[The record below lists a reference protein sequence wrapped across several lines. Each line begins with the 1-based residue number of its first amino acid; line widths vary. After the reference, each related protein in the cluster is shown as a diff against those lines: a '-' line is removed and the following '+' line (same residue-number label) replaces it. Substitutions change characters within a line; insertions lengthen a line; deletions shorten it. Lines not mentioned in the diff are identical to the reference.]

1 MALFILGAWYQRT
14 TPYHAYSY
22 VTGPSM
28 RVATQLRFMLR
39 ARTPTNR
46 SSSPIHAPATSR
58 NFGLKGVR
66 RHDSQVCVESDKSG
80 NPWLFAQVA
89 ILGMAFQPQKDS
101 ALYGGQNFVPE
112 ILESRT
118 ANILR
123 QMMANR
129 YALFFSLEQIATE
142 TTQHSIRGG
151 L

>member
-1 MALFILGAWYQRT
+1 
-14 TPYHAYSY
+14 
-22 VTGPSM
+22 
-28 RVATQLRFMLR
+28 
-39 ARTPTNR
+39 
-46 SSSPIHAPATSR
+46 
-58 NFGLKGVR
+58 
-66 RHDSQVCVESDKSG
+66 
-80 NPWLFAQVA
+80 
-89 ILGMAFQPQKDS
+89 MAFQPQKDS